1 MYSLNVPVP
10 DEVSRLAAGLGLT
23 CRNADVRTRRT
34 LVGKRLGDGA
44 YRPLARR
51 AREAVAGTAPF
62 AARVTEVD
70 AFRQPPRGRAP
81 VVYLTVESQGLY
93 DLHDRLCETFDPIP
107 GMEGEE
113 YDPHVTIARG
123 GDARDLLDETID
135 PISWSVDRLVF
146 WDGTHHEPVESISL
160 PA

>member
-23 CRNADVRTRRT
+23 CQTADVRTRPT

-44 YRPLARR
+44 YGPLARE
-51 AREAVAGTAPF
+51 ARDVVAGTAPF
-62 AARVTEVD
+62 AARVTSID
-70 AFRQPPRGRAP
+70 AFQDPPNGRAP
-81 VVYLTVESQGLY
+81 VVYLTVESPGL
-93 DLHDRLCETFDPIP
+93 DALHDRLCAAFDPVP
-107 GMEGEE
+107 RMEGEA

-123 GDARDLLDETID
+123 GDARDLLDESID
-135 PISWSVDRLVF
+135 PISWSVDHLVF
-146 WDGTHHEPVESISL
+146 WDGAHHEPVESVAL